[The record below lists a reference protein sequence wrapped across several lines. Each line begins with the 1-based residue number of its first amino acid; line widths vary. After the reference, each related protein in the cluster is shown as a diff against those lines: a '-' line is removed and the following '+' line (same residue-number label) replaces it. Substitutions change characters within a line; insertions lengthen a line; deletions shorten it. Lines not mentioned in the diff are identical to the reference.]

1 MLLSL
6 RCIVCRQTDKK
17 NLLKKSHQLQKDA
30 AKLQRDF
37 EKAVLEQSLGQ
48 EFRYLSE
55 GPTAAGTDTRDTLAE
70 NPALSSVSPAALQM
84 LLLKVKIFRKTV
96 REIGN
101 RSRSIKDE
109 LQHLRDMISAE
120 SGGHSAE
127 DTERLQS
134 LSVTGVLL
142 AQTEAEAE
150 TIFSAYSELEASLED
165 AGKAVDEARAI
176 RLQNALQ
183 RAVKLITETASSS
196 KP

>member
-70 NPALSSVSPAALQM
+70 SPALSSVSPAALQM